1 MNYGICSLMARIAL
15 VHSLGLSLMVFLD
28 MPTGMPLGEHYSLLF
43 YGYTA
48 IVWVSMVHTHSVIVS
63 VSFYMKP
70 QVNSILCYSMIIW
83 VSMTSIV
90 CFYTVG
96 TL

>member
-28 MPTGMPLGEHYSLLF
+28 MPTGMPLGDHYSLLF
-43 YGYTA
+43 YGYIA
-48 IVWVSMVHTHSVIVS
+48 IVWVSMVHTHSV
-63 VSFYMKP
+63 FECFLLHP
-70 QVNSILCYSMIIW
+70 ILCYSMIIW
-83 VSMTSIV
+83 VSMISIV
-90 CFYTVG
+90 CFSTVG